1 MKSLDLSRVGEGH
14 HGWTKRHRRHR
25 AMTPLILHFTRHI
38 IEVIKDLNAV
48 TIRHVK
54 ERQQVALGDGGHQQL
69 LWIPE
74 VGVATESLRRRCHE
88 RAMPRD
94 TDVSLVRV
102 VPLEFA
108 IELASISPAKV

>member
-14 HGWTKRHRRHR
+14 HGWAKRHRRHR
-25 AMTPLILHFTRHI
+25 APATLILHFTRHI

-54 ERQQVALGDGGHQQL
+54 ERQQVALGDGRHQQL

-74 VGVATESLRRRCHE
+74 VGVAAESLRRRCDE
-88 RAMPRD
+88 RAMTRD

-108 IELASISPAKV
+108 IELASVSPAKV